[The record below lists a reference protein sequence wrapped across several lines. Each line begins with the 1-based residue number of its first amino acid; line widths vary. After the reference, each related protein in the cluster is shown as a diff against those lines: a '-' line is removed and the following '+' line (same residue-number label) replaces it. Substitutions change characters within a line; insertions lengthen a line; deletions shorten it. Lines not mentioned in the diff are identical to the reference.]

1 MAEPQPL
8 PVNARFQDDFV
19 TQLVV
24 IMANDDMNQVAEK
37 VAHHVVGKRLPKR
50 DAGMEVSYE
59 GRKLPAAMTV
69 ADAGIGPF
77 QNIFVTWA
85 KEQPK

>member
-1 MAEPQPL
+1 MAELQPL
-8 PVNARFQDDFV
+8 PVNAHFEGDFV

-24 IMANDDMNQVAEK
+24 IMTNDDMNQVAEK

-50 DAGMEVSYE
+50 DAGMNVNYE
-59 GRKLPAAMTV
+59 GRKLPNEMTV

-77 QNIFVTWA
+77 QNIFVTWDKGA
-85 KEQPK
+85 TS